1 MTTKDLERGPWSYD
15 LYSDGLQPVALLNNS
30 DHSQGEWVSI
40 EDYRKLEHKLDLV
53 MQTESKAETAIGDAQ
68 LAHFQS
74 QP

>member
-1 MTTKDLERGPWSYD
+1 MNMELIEKLEEECEAKASR
-15 LYSDGLQPVALLNNS
+15 
-30 DHSQGEWVSI
+30 I
-40 EDYRKLEHKLDLV
+40 KKLEHKLDLV